1 MSTTTGKQFFKMK
14 TITKLNDEEVQITE
28 TFTTSSVRK
37 KLELERNKADLED
50 QIAAQEKSRADQLAS
65 VNELL
70 AVFK

>member
-1 MSTTTGKQFFKMK
+1 MK

-28 TFTTSSVRK
+28 TVTTSSVK
-37 KLELERNKADLED
+37 KKSELERNKADLEE
-50 QIAAQEKSRADQLAS
+50 QIASQDKSQTEQLAS